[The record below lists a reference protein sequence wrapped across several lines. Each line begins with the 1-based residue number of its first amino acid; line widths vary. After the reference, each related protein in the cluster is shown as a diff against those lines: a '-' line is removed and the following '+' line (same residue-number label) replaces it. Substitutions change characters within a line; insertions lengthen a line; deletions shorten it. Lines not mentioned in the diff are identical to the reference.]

1 MSTFSGSGEP
11 IIRVSLCEFCGE
23 NVQIHLQ
30 AAEEG
35 GVVVQHWQGHH
46 SRVLENGFY
55 ICAICSTTMS
65 CHNSPNTSIPRVKT
79 CGSIHCCV
87 VLKAGTPGQL
97 RSSNPRVKTPAPLR
111 KGSNVNRCPLK
122 YLPRLSADK
131 AQKHKNIAQRWHKP
145 IRICWLQSFHS
156 ETWNTTPNRV
166 AQLAAGGLRENGEL
180 ARKWRGNRE
189 RAWNWRGNGERMT
202 KWRERENGERFP
214 HFLSVLS
221 SSFHYLFLS
230 PFPLYFFHYFA
241 IFSLSLPFSLS
252 LSISFYPQD
261 ESRSMRRLQKEK
273 SKLDFVDA

>member
-1 MSTFSGSGEP
+1 MW
-11 IIRVSLCEFCGE
+11 IYSL
-23 NVQIHLQ
+23 L
-30 AAEEG
+30 
-35 GVVVQHWQGHH
+35 
-46 SRVLENGFY
+46 
-55 ICAICSTTMS
+55 CSFKGWMPT
-65 CHNSPNTSIPRVKT
+65 R
-79 CGSIHCCV
+79 
-87 VLKAGTPGQL
+87 TPGQL

-166 AQLAAGGLRENGEL
+166 AQLAAGGLRGNGEL

-189 RAWNWRGNGERMT
+189 RTRNW
-202 KWRERENGERFP
+202 RENGERFP

-230 PFPLYFFHYFA
+230 PFPLYLFHYFA

-261 ESRSMRRLQKEK
+261 ESRAMRRLQKEK